1 MDHLPTE
8 VWNQILGF
16 LVDDGISIVR
26 LSTCSQSLHQYITTN
41 QFLWKK
47 IGKNRWKFPLLQ
59 DQDSDDF
66 RLEYQRRHKLDAGA
80 RDLLHEMTGD
90 LGAMLEYEAGKKLST
105 ESPLIGQG
113 WEHPRWQEILS
124 FRTELFDVMLEE
136 ARRSDKDNQLYPFL
150 AARCLQTIHL
160 AECLYNWMTLM
171 QSAGRNS
178 DYDPKEDALL
188 LERFALLAVQIQQTP
203 RELMEEPN
211 VTAQVCQKLDAIAN
225 KCRERFTDN
234 DNMTKLDKLQVV
246 NQILFQ
252 EYGLQGNSQDYY
264 NYRNSLLNHVLESK
278 KGIPMTLC
286 IIYTLIC
293 RRLDLVV
300 YLVGLPGH
308 VVLGVGDN
316 DYYDPFNHGGDGQ
329 GLLSVADCQRIVA
342 RYSGWS
348 DEFLRPLQA
357 VDALHRIL
365 NNLANA
371 HTHHL
376 HNPPEFHPDVW
387 FQQRALM
394 LLHRT
399 DPSASLEVLGHTSR
413 EEVLGHISRE
423 LPLVLSVDLFR
434 FYNLLD

>member
-1 MDHLPTE
+1 MDQLPTE

-16 LVDDGISIVR
+16 LIDDGISIVR
-26 LSTCSQSLHQYITTN
+26 LSVCSQSLHQYITTN

-47 IGKNRWKFPLLQ
+47 ICKNKWKFPLQ
-59 DQDSDDF
+59 QNQDSDDF
-66 RLEYQRRHKLDAGA
+66 RLEYQRRYALDART
-80 RDLLHEMTGD
+80 RDLLDEMTGD
-90 LGAMLEYEAGKKLST
+90 LGDMLDYETGKKLSKD
-105 ESPLIGQG
+105 SPLIGQG
-113 WEHPRWQEILS
+113 WEHPSWQEILS
-124 FRTELFDVMLEE
+124 FRTELFDVLLDE

-160 AECLYNWMTLM
+160 AECLYTWMTLM
-171 QSAGRNS
+171 QSASRNF
-178 DYDPKEDALL
+178 DNDPKKDALL
-188 LERFALLAVQIQQTP
+188 LERFALLAVKVQQTS

-211 VTAQVCQKLDAIAN
+211 VSDQVCQKLDAIAN
-225 KCRERFTDN
+225 KCQERFADAN

-252 EYGLQGNSQDYY
+252 EYGLQGNSEDYY

-293 RRLDLVV
+293 RRLDLIV

-316 DYYDPFNHGGDGQ
+316 DYYDLFNGGQ
-329 GLLSVADCQRIVA
+329 QLLSVADCQRICA
-342 RYSGWS
+342 PFGGWS
-348 DEFLRPLQA
+348 DEFLQPLQA

-376 HNPPEFHPDVW
+376 GNPPEFHSDVW

-423 LPLVLSVDLFR
+423 LPLVLSVDLLR

>member
-1 MDHLPTE
+1 MDQLPTE

-47 IGKNRWKFPLLQ
+47 ICKNQWKFPLQTLQQ
-59 DQDSDDF
+59 DQDSDSF
-66 RLEYQRRHKLDAGA
+66 RLEYQRRHVLDA
-80 RDLLHEMTGD
+80 RTRVLLTEMTGD
-90 LGAMLEYEAGKKLST
+90 LGDMLEYETGKKVSKD
-105 ESPLIGQG
+105 SPLIGEN
-113 WEHPRWQEILS
+113 WDHPFWQEILS
-124 FRTELFDVMLEE
+124 FRTEIFDFLLDQ
-136 ARRSDKDNQLYPFL
+136 ARSSDKDNQLYKLL

-160 AECLYNWMTLM
+160 KECLYTWTTLM
-171 QSAGRNS
+171 QSAGH
-178 DYDPKEDALL
+178 YDPKEDALL

-211 VTAQVCQKLDAIAN
+211 VTDQVCEKLDAIADT
-225 KCRERFTDN
+225 CRERFTD
-234 DNMTKLDKLQVV
+234 DNQMTKLDKLQVV

-293 RRLDLVV
+293 RRLDLEV

-316 DYYDPFNHGGDGQ
+316 DYYDLFNGGDDNF
-329 GLLSVADCQRIVA
+329 LLSVEDCQRICA
-342 RYSGWS
+342 SYNAGWH

-365 NNLANA
+365 NNLANC
-371 HTHHL
+371 HPHHL
-376 HNPPEFHPDVW
+376 RNPPEFHPDVW

-399 DPSASLEVLGHTSR
+399 GPHISR
-413 EEVLGHISRE
+413 EEMLGQFFRE